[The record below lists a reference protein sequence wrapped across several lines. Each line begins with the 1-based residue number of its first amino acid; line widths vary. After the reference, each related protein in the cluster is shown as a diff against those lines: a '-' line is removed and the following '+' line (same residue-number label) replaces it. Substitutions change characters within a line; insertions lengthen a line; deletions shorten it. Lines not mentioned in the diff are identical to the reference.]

1 MPRFRTLCP
10 ACSNMNLITWHH
22 VGCPSYYQEY
32 IDIDGNVTCDCG
44 ANFHILDGK
53 YNCGSSYHGDS
64 YDPVTNRI
72 RLRKILA
79 MLTKVDDYDDDW
91 VDTLE
96 TNVLK
101 EWDKRNK

>member
-22 VGCPSYYQEY
+22 VGCPSYYEEQ
-32 IDIDGNVTCDCG
+32 IDIDGNVSCQCG
-44 ANFHILDGK
+44 TKFHILDGA

-64 YDPVTNRI
+64 YDPVCSRI

-79 MLTKVDDYDDDW
+79 MLTKVDGYDDDW

-96 TNVLK
+96 TNVLN
-101 EWDKRNK
+101 EWDKRN